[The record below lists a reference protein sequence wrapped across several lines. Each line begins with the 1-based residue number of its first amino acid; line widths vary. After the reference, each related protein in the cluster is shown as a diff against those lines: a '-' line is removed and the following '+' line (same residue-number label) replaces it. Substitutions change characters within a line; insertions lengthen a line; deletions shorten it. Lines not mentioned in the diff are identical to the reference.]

1 MTVDYATVDQTATA
15 GKDYV
20 ESRGQLTF
28 EPYTTERLVTVPL
41 IDDKQWERDASFAI
55 KLVCALSASRV
66 LPLGSGV
73 AMTSSPW
80 PLMHQL
86 PTMAMP

>member
-1 MTVDYATVDQTATA
+1 MDQTAAA

-28 EPYTTERLVTVPL
+28 APYTTERLITVSL

-55 KLVCALSASRV
+55 KLVCALFTSRA
-66 LPLGSGV
+66 LPLRSGV
-73 AMTSSPW
+73 AIAFHMLRRPDAGLFAVAI
-80 PLMHQL
+80 P
-86 PTMAMP
+86 